1 MGKVAKAKG
10 MTVAIVPARG
20 GSKGVPRKNLRPLA
34 GRPLIGHSIRAGLDA
49 RRVDRVVVS
58 TEDREIA
65 KVSRDLGAEVI
76 DRPTGLAT
84 DSAPMMGVVV
94 HALDVLERGGARVD
108 VVVLLQPTSP
118 LRTAGDVDAAV
129 SRFEEG
135 GCDSVV
141 SVCRA
146 EHPPQWS
153 FTLEGGL
160 LRPLLDPGF
169 LSMRRQDLPETYTT
183 VGAIFVSTPSFV
195 RRTGSFFAG
204 RAAPYVMPPERGVD
218 IDTEVDLALAE
229 LLLGRAGPG

>member
-1 MGKVAKAKG
+1 VGRVAKAG
-10 MTVAIVPARG
+10 GTVAIVPARG
-20 GSKGVPRKNLRPLA
+20 GSKGVPRKNLRMLR
-34 GRPLIGHSIRAGLDA
+34 GRPLIDYSIRAGLDA
-49 RRVDRVVVS
+49 RQVDRVIVS

-65 KVSRDLGAEVI
+65 KVAQVLGAEVI
-76 DRPTGLAT
+76 DRPAALAE
-84 DSAPMMGVVV
+84 DAAPMMDVVV
-94 HALDVLERGGARVD
+94 HALGVLERGGRRVE

-129 SRFEEG
+129 SRFKEG

-169 LSMRRQDLPETYTT
+169 LRMRRQDLPETYTT
-183 VGAIFVSTPSFV
+183 VGAIFVSTPSFI
-195 RRTGSFFAG
+195 RKSGSFFAG
-204 RAAPYVMPPERGVD
+204 RTAPYVMPPERGVD